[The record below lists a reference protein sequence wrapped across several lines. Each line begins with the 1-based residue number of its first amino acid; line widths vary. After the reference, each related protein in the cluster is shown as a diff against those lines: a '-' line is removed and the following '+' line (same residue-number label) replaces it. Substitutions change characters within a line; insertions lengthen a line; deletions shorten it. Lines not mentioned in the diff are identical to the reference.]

1 MSAFRLPVEPAT
13 LTVTEGPYA
22 GLTVEVD
29 GSVPQMVR
37 DWLASL
43 VTPRDDEPDEDQA
56 TRGRELFALLE
67 SRIILGWNLEDH
79 RGKPIPPTTDGFV
92 LVPPDLIA
100 TVIAQ
105 YLGA

>member
-1 MSAFRLPVEPAT
+1 MTAFRLPVVPAT
-13 LTVTEGPYA
+13 LTIGDGPYA

-29 GSVPQMVR
+29 SSVPALVR
-37 DWLASL
+37 DWLVSF
-43 VTPRDDEPDEDQA
+43 VTPREGESEADQV

-79 RGKPIPPTTDGFV
+79 RGKPIPPTADGFA

-100 TVIAQ
+100 TVIAH
-105 YLGA
+105 YLGG